1 MNRLRPE
8 ISLWVA
14 VAQNREDH
22 CASNETEGELPLS
35 LKGHTIL
42 ILIESRYTCS
52 NKSWTVTD
60 SCRVHVSDEPI
71 AKLSVTEGSLHLL

>member
-42 ILIESRYTCS
+42 ILKIYLQQQILDCHR
-52 NKSWTVTD
+52 
-60 SCRVHVSDEPI
+60 
-71 AKLSVTEGSLHLL
+71 LL